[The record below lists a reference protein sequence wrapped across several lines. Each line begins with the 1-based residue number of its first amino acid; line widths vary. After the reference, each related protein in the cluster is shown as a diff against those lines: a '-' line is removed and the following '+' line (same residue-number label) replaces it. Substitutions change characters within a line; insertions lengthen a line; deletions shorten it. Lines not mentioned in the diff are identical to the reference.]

1 MWTLDVGG
9 QRSAPSSAS
18 ASVSYAPPTLRG
30 VSVGRGVRR
39 ATEGR
44 FELTLRGANLGG
56 RDTASVT
63 LTNHSG
69 AAKACSITWVA
80 PSHAALRC
88 VAPAFFGDVEVVV
101 SAGGQRSAPVRF
113 AYDPPALWS
122 TAASIDCID
131 AVERA
136 SGRRLVL
143 QVRAGEAVASP
154 LASHGAPSARVFSAR
169 LLPPLAARSPRRA
182 QGANFASRDI
192 ADGEL
197 RPVWNG
203 VTLAPSLV
211 ETHAHTLVR
220 LRAPTGVGDNHTL
233 ALQIGSRG
241 G

>member
-1 MWTLDVGG
+1 MSRAEPKL
-9 QRSAPSSAS
+9 RSESAALRKHIAKLRRQIKSQGPRTKERRRPLGEGAPSSAS
-18 ASVSYAPPTLRG
+18 VSVSYAPPTLRG

-44 FELTLRGANLGG
+44 FEPTLRGANLGG
-56 RDTASVT
+56 CDTASVT

-80 PSHAALRC
+80 PSHAALCC

-131 AVERA
+131 AVECA

-169 LLPPLAARSPRRA
+169 VTSARAFRPR
-182 QGANFASRDI
+182 
-192 ADGEL
+192 L
-197 RPVWNG
+197 
-203 VTLAPSLV
+203 
-211 ETHAHTLVR
+211 
-220 LRAPTGVGDNHTL
+220 
-233 ALQIGSRG
+233 
-241 G
+241 